1 MTMSSE
7 KSLTPQIRFKG
18 FTEAWEQRKLGEL
31 MEVTS
36 VRRVHQDDWTTQGV
50 RFLRARDLVAYANN
64 TEIELPLYIS
74 KKLYEKY
81 TALSGKVEIGDLLV
95 TGVGTIGVPWL
106 VETPSPVYFK
116 DGNIIWFK
124 NKNTIYGK
132 YFYYAFTSASIQNFI
147 KESAGTGTVGTYT
160 IDTGK
165 KTPIYIPPTFE
176 QHKIASAMKRFDSLI
191 TLHQRKLDA
200 LKKIKSALLEKM
212 FPKDGSNIPEIRFTG
227 FTEAWEQ
234 RKLGDIATK
243 QTLKNTNSTIR
254 EPFTNSA
261 EQGVVSQY
269 DYFEHGI
276 TNVANINNYFVICPN
291 DFVYNPR
298 ISVTAPCGPI
308 NRNRLNKPGIM
319 SPLYTIF
326 RTNQCI
332 DITYLEYYFKTKK
345 WHPFMF
351 LEGNT
356 GARSDRFSISDS
368 TFFKMPIQ
376 TPSKAEQRL
385 ISKQLE
391 ALNNLIT
398 LHQRKLDALK
408 KIKSALLE
416 KMFV

>member
-1 MTMSSE
+1 MSSE

-18 FTEAWEQRKLGEL
+18 FTEAWEQRKLG
-31 MEVTS
+31 
-36 VRRVHQDDWTTQGV
+36 
-50 RFLRARDLVAYANN
+50 
-64 TEIELPLYIS
+64 
-74 KKLYEKY
+74 
-81 TALSGKVEIGDLLV
+81 
-95 TGVGTIGVPWL
+95 
-106 VETPSPVYFK
+106 
-116 DGNIIWFK
+116 
-124 NKNTIYGK
+124 
-132 YFYYAFTSASIQNFI
+132 
-147 KESAGTGTVGTYT
+147 
-160 IDTGK
+160 
-165 KTPIYIPPTFE
+165 
-176 QHKIASAMKRFDSLI
+176 
-191 TLHQRKLDA
+191 
-200 LKKIKSALLEKM
+200 
-212 FPKDGSNIPEIRFTG
+212 
-227 FTEAWEQ
+227 
-234 RKLGDIATK
+234 DIATK
-243 QTLKNTNSTIR
+243 QTSKNTNSIIR

-269 DYFEHGI
+269 DYFDHGI
-276 TNVANINNYFVICPN
+276 TNVANISNYFVICPN

-308 NRNRLNKPGIM
+308 NRNRLNRSGIM

-332 DITYLEYYFKTKK
+332 DVTYLEYYFKTKK

-376 TPSKAEQRL
+376 IPSKAEQKL

-391 ALNNLIT
+391 ALSNLIT

-416 KMFV
+416 KMFPKDGSNIPEIRFTGFAEAWEQRKFLTIYRKNDERNDAGLSADKTLSVATMTFNCDGNGASAESLPNYKRLRIGDVAFEGHTNKEFSFGRFVLNDAGDGIMSPRFTCLRPITKQDYSFWKHYIHSEKVMKEKLVNSTKSGTMMNELVVEDFLNESILIPSLEEQKKIGFIFKSLTNLITLHQHKLDALKKIKSALLEKMFV

>member
-1 MTMSSE
+1 MSSE

-36 VRRVHQDDWTTQGV
+36 VRRVHQDEWTTQGV

-74 KKLYEKY
+74 RELYEKY
-81 TALSGKVEIGDLLV
+81 TAQSGKVEIGDLLV

-124 NKNTIYGK
+124 NKNAIYGK
-132 YFYYAFTSASIQNFI
+132 YFYYAFTSAFIQNFI

-234 RKLGDIATK
+234 RKLGELGQTYNGLTGKSKDDFGHGQAQYITYMNVFSNPICNLALTEKIEVDQK
-243 QTLKNTNSTIR
+243 QNEVEIGDVF
-254 EPFTNSA
+254 FTTSS
-261 EQGVVSQY
+261 ETPEEVGMSSVLTEKQG
-269 DYFEHGI
+269 
-276 TNVANINNYFVICPN
+276 
-291 DFVYNPR
+291 
-298 ISVTAPCGPI
+298 
-308 NRNRLNKPGIM
+308 
-319 SPLYTIF
+319 
-326 RTNQCI
+326 
-332 DITYLEYYFKTKK
+332 ITYLNSFCFGYRPLQKINLNYLAYMLRSNPFRKNITFLAQGISRYNISKTKVMDVSV
-345 WHPFMF
+345 HLPTA
-351 LEGNT
+351 EEQYIIG
-356 GARSDRFSISDS
+356 S
-368 TFFKMPIQ
+368 FFKNLD
-376 TPSKAEQRL
+376 S
-385 ISKQLE
+385 
-391 ALNNLIT
+391 LIT

>member
-1 MTMSSE
+1 MKLLSSTNSTNDINFSFNLL
-7 KSLTPQIRFKG
+7 KQI
-18 FTEAWEQRKLGEL
+18 
-31 MEVTS
+31 
-36 VRRVHQDDWTTQGV
+36 D
-50 RFLRARDLVAYANN
+50 Y
-64 TEIELPLYIS
+64 
-74 KKLYEKY
+74 
-81 TALSGKVEIGDLLV
+81 
-95 TGVGTIGVPWL
+95 
-106 VETPSPVYFK
+106 
-116 DGNIIWFK
+116 
-124 NKNTIYGK
+124 
-132 YFYYAFTSASIQNFI
+132 
-147 KESAGTGTVGTYT
+147 
-160 IDTGK
+160 
-165 KTPIYIPPTFE
+165 TPISHMRHWISMFAQFNVYTPIANE
-176 QHKIASAMKRFDSLI
+176 QVKIGRIFNKLDSLI

-398 LHQRKLDALK
+398 LHQRKLK
-408 KIKSALLE
+408 
-416 KMFV
+416 

>member
-1 MTMSSE
+1 MSSE

-36 VRRVHQDDWTTQGV
+36 VRRVHQDEWTTQGV

-74 KKLYEKY
+74 RELYEKY
-81 TALSGKVEIGDLLV
+81 TAQSGKVEIGDLLV
-95 TGVGTIGVPWL
+95 TGVGTIGIPWL

-124 NKNTIYGK
+124 NKNAIYGK
-132 YFYYAFTSASIQNFI
+132 YFYYAFTSAFIQNFI

-234 RKLGDIATK
+234 RKLDDITTRVSEMYNK
-243 QTLKNTNSTIR
+243 PDLPRVEYEDIN
-254 EPFTNSA
+254 PG
-261 EQGVVSQY
+261 QG
-269 DYFEHGI
+269 
-276 TNVANINNYFVICPN
+276 T
-291 DFVYNPR
+291 
-298 ISVTAPCGPI
+298 
-308 NRNRLNKPGIM
+308 LNKELSSKESTKSGIVFE
-319 SPLYTIF
+319 PKDVLYGKLRPYLMNWLFPQFKGVAVGDFWVLRSTACDASFLF
-326 RTNQCI
+326 RFIQS
-332 DITYLEYYFKTKK
+332 ERFWYYS
-345 WHPFMF
+345 
-351 LEGNT
+351 N
-356 GARSDRFSISDS
+356 ISS
-368 TFFKMPIQ
+368 GSKMPRADWAFV
-376 TPSKAEQRL
+376 SKGNYLVPKNREEQRQIGTL
-385 ISKQLE
+385 FSHLDS
-391 ALNNLIT
+391 LIT
-398 LHQRKLDALK
+398 LHQRKLK
-408 KIKSALLE
+408 
-416 KMFV
+416 